1 MQLTFLGTGTSQGV
15 PIIGCK
21 CSVCQS
27 ADPRDQRLRTSVH
40 IQSDGLSFVIDSGP
54 DFRQQMLREKIDTLD
69 AILFTHD
76 HKDHTAGLDDVR
88 AYNHLMQKPMQVY
101 GEEYVLSTIKREFSY
116 AFAEKKY
123 PGVPEIELNTID
135 DRPFFIEKLEIIPI
149 RGVHFKLPVLGFRMG
164 NLAYLTDMNQLPES
178 ERYKLKNLDVLIIN
192 ALRIKTHVSHFN
204 LEQALEI
211 IEYSQPK
218 QAYLTHISHKLGL
231 YQDLIQQLPSKVL
244 PAYDGLRITF

>member
-54 DFRQQMLREKIDTLD
+54 DFRQQMLHEKIDALD

-116 AFAEKKY
+116 AFTEKKY

-135 DRPFFIEKLEIIPI
+135 DRPFFIENLKIIPI
-149 RGVHFKLPVLGFRMG
+149 RGVHFKLPVLGFRIG

-178 ERYKLKNLDVLIIN
+178 ERYKLKDLDVLIIN

-211 IEYSQPK
+211 IKLSQPK

-244 PAYDGLRITF
+244 PAYDGLKITF

>member
-54 DFRQQMLREKIDTLD
+54 DFRQQMLHEKIDALD

-116 AFAEKKY
+116 AFTEKKY

-135 DRPFFIEKLEIIPI
+135 DRPFFIENLKIIPI
-149 RGVHFKLPVLGFRMG
+149 RGVHFKLPVLGFRIG

-178 ERYKLKNLDVLIIN
+178 ERYKLKDLDVLIIN

-204 LEQALEI
+204 LEQALDI
-211 IEYSQPK
+211 IKLSQPK

-244 PAYDGLRITF
+244 PAYDGLKITF

>member
-135 DRPFFIEKLEIIPI
+135 DRPFFIENLKIIPI
-149 RGVHFKLPVLGFRMG
+149 RGVHFKLPVLGFRIG

-178 ERYKLKNLDVLIIN
+178 ERYKLKDLDVLIIN

>member
-1 MQLTFLGTGTSQGV
+1 
-15 PIIGCK
+15 
-21 CSVCQS
+21 
-27 ADPRDQRLRTSVH
+27 
-40 IQSDGLSFVIDSGP
+40 
-54 DFRQQMLREKIDTLD
+54 MLHEKIDALD

-116 AFAEKKY
+116 AFTEKKY

-135 DRPFFIEKLEIIPI
+135 DRPFFIENLKIIPI
-149 RGVHFKLPVLGFRMG
+149 RGVHFKLPVLGFRIG

-178 ERYKLKNLDVLIIN
+178 ERYKLKDLDVLIIN

-204 LEQALEI
+204 LEQALDI
-211 IEYSQPK
+211 IKLSQPK

-244 PAYDGLRITF
+244 PAYDGLKITF